1 MLEYSNN
8 KTVALLSR
16 LSKIVEKKKKN
27 GSNKHCSN
35 KSTKLFTQKE
45 ISFWKP
51 LLVLIAK
58 EIHSLKEEGVA
69 FFYSKKWF
77 DNANNFSK
85 KFLIN
90 KFVNEQTNVVFVT
103 LTNWKEF
110 FILND
115 LNC

>member
-16 LSKIVEKKKKN
+16 LSKVVEKKKKN

-69 FFYSKKWF
+69 FFYSKNDLTMQTTFPK
-77 DNANNFSK
+77 NFS
-85 KFLIN
+85 LIN
-90 KFVNEQTNVVFVT
+90 LWMSKLMLF
-103 LTNWKEF
+103 L
-110 FILND
+110 
-115 LNC
+115 